1 MKYISRTS
9 AVAAFA
15 ALAAPAFAHSGHHD
29 MSVVQAIV
37 HWASQPVHGFGLLVA
52 AAAIVGG
59 VVYSRR
65 QRG

>member
-9 AVAAFA
+9 AIAAAAAF
-15 ALAAPAFAHSGHHD
+15 AAPAFANGSHHD
-29 MSVVQAIV
+29 MGVVQTII

-52 AAAIVGG
+52 AAAIVGA

>member
-9 AVAAFA
+9 AVAAVA
-15 ALAAPAFAHSGHHD
+15 ALAAPAFANGAHHD
-29 MSVVQAIV
+29 MNIVQTII

-52 AAAIVGG
+52 AAVIISG

>member
-9 AVAAFA
+9 AAAATAAF
-15 ALAAPAFAHSGHHD
+15 AAPAFAHGGHTE
-29 MSVVQAIV
+29 MNVVQTIL

-52 AAAIVGG
+52 AAAIAGT